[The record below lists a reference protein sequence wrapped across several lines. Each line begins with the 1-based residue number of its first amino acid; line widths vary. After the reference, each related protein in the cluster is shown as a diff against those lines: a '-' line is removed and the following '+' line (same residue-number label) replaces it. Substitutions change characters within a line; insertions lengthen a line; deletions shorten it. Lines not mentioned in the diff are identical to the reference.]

1 VTDRTLWWR
10 VVLVGAIA
18 GFTSGLFGVGGGIVI
33 VPTLV
38 IIAGFEQRLAHG
50 TSLAA
55 IVIIAATG
63 TIGYGTEGEVQWAT
77 AAAMVAGGLVGTVAG
92 TSLLQRVSQPKL
104 QAGFAILLL
113 ATAIRM
119 LVATPEAG
127 DVPSMTGWAAVG
139 FVALGFAA
147 GLLAGLMGVGGGI
160 ITVPALT
167 VLAGFPL
174 VVAKGTSLA
183 VIVPSAIVGTMR
195 NRAKSNVDLRA
206 ALTVGIAGIATAYI
220 ASKISLDLD
229 PDLSARLFAA
239 LLVVT
244 ALRMANT
251 VRKNVG
257 APAPKMQ

>member
-1 VTDRTLWWR
+1 MSDRALFCR

-50 TSLAA
+50 TSLGA
-55 IVIIAATG
+55 IILISATG
-63 TIGYGTEGEVQWAT
+63 TIGYGTEGEVQWAA
-77 AAAMVAGGLVGTVAG
+77 AAAMVAGGLVGTIAG

-104 QAGFAILLL
+104 QAGFAFLLV

-119 LVATPEAG
+119 LISTPDAAE
-127 DVPSMTGWAAVG
+127 VPSLSGWT
-139 FVALGFAA
+139 ALGYVVLGFTA

-183 VIVPSAIVGTMR
+183 VIVPSAIVGTLR
-195 NRAKSNVDLRA
+195 NRSKHNVDLRA
-206 ALTVGIAGIATAYI
+206 SVTVGVAGIATAYV
-220 ASKISLDLD
+220 ASKISLELD

-251 VRKNVG
+251 VRKNW
-257 APAPKMQ
+257 AD

>member
-1 VTDRTLWWR
+1 MSDRALFWR

-50 TSLAA
+50 TSLGA
-55 IVIIAATG
+55 IILISATG
-63 TIGYGTEGEVQWAT
+63 TIGYGTEGEVQWAA
-77 AAAMVAGGLVGTVAG
+77 AAAMVAGGLVGTIAG

-104 QAGFAILLL
+104 QAGFAFLLV

-119 LVATPEAG
+119 LISTPDAAE
-127 DVPSMTGWAAVG
+127 VPSLSGWT
-139 FVALGFAA
+139 ALGYVVLGFTA

-183 VIVPSAIVGTMR
+183 VIVPSA
-195 NRAKSNVDLRA
+195 
-206 ALTVGIAGIATAYI
+206 
-220 ASKISLDLD
+220 
-229 PDLSARLFAA
+229 
-239 LLVVT
+239 
-244 ALRMANT
+244 
-251 VRKNVG
+251 
-257 APAPKMQ
+257 